1 MDVPS
6 RADLDRATG
15 SPCSGRPGGGGRRR
29 GRPAGARA
37 GREPLCL
44 RGDRE
49 ALPTPRLRHGRA
61 HRAAPR
67 RGRRRGPGG
76 VPARP
81 PGPATAS
88 TSPGPFGPW
97 ICRIAANLA
106 VNHVRSPQSRE
117 EALPEAHAE
126 TPVPGG
132 SPLAGVL
139 DEEARR
145 ELARALESLSSDQR
159 AVFVLRVFEE
169 LSYKEIA
176 EALEISI
183 GTVMSR
189 LSRGR
194 ERLREALTPYLGRG
208 DGAPGGRSGAV
219 SEPPGRAALRA
230 ASTASCPRP
239 IAPRRRPTSG
249 SARPA
254 RASWRSWPPS
264 TPWPASCRWRRPP
277 DTSTRCPAGCG
288 HASARAGSRAS
299 PRPRCGRRRRRRWSC
314 SPW

>member
-6 RADLDRATG
+6 QADLDRGPQA
-15 SPCSGRPGGGGRRR
+15 RAPGGPAVDAAEADLLSRARGGNLFAFEEIVKRYQRRVYATAMR
-29 GRPAGARA
+29 IVRRHDVA
-37 GREPLCL
+37 
-44 RGDRE
+44 DDVVQE
-49 ALPTPRLRHGRA
+49 AFLRA
-61 HRAAPR
+61 HQALDRFDL
-67 RGRRRGPGG
+67 
-76 VPARP
+76 AR
-81 PGPATAS
+81 
-88 TSPGPFGPW
+88 PFGPW

-145 ELARALESLSSDQR
+145 QLARALESLSSDQR

-194 ERLREALTPYLGRG
+194 ERLREALTPYLGAAMARRAE
-208 DGAPGGRSGAV
+208 GAGR
-219 SEPPGRAALRA
+219 
-230 ASTASCPRP
+230 
-239 IAPRRRPTSG
+239 
-249 SARPA
+249 
-254 RASWRSWPPS
+254 
-264 TPWPASCRWRRPP
+264 
-277 DTSTRCPAGCG
+277 
-288 HASARAGSRAS
+288 
-299 PRPRCGRRRRRRWSC
+299 
-314 SPW
+314 